1 MRGAERGQVVDGR
14 FELLRRLGRGGMG
27 TVWCARDLAL
37 HREVALK
44 EVRPAEDM
52 GKGAPSPEVLRE
64 RVLREA
70 RALARLSHPHVVRI
84 YHIVDVRPYPWLVM
98 ELLPGESLHDRAEAG
113 PVAPADAIRWGR
125 DVLAALRAAH
135 AAGIHHRDVKP
146 ANIMLREDGSA
157 VLTDFG
163 IAALAG
169 STGTLTVTGAIVG
182 SPEYLAPERVRGAP
196 DHPAADLWSLGIT
209 LYVLTEGHSPLRR
222 GTTLATL
229 TAVLEEPVPPPVR
242 SGPLTATLGA
252 LLRRDPA
259 LRPDAEAVERL
270 LGEAARLAEAGPA
283 VPRTPTSP
291 DLPRPAPPAPP
302 QAPPAPGAVTGP
314 LTPPGGGRARRAPL
328 AVAAAG
334 VLLLLGVG
342 AAWLLRDGG
351 GDDARPD
358 AGPSERATVPE
369 EPEET
374 AEKTDDGGGAPEEP
388 EEDEEPPDPV
398 ESETETEEPEE
409 TGDRWVAQ
417 LLSEPVGTGTRTRD
431 ERLAAVRTLIPE
443 AQVLR
448 SDDYASLNPGYWVI
462 YAPGPFADGREAVA
476 RCAEAGLITKE
487 ACVGRYLS
495 QDPDDVELVCDP
507 VDGGSGRCDEDD

>member
-1 MRGAERGQVVDGR
+1 MRGAERGQIIDGR

-44 EVRPAEDM
+44 EVRPAEDL

-84 YHIVDVRPYPWLVM
+84 YHIVDVLPYPWLVM
-98 ELLPGESLHDRAEAG
+98 ELLPGESLHDRADGG

-169 STGTLTVTGAIVG
+169 STTLTVTGAIVG

-209 LYVLTEGHSPLRR
+209 LYALTEGHSPLRR
-222 GTTLATL
+222 GSTLATL

-242 SGPLTATLGA
+242 SGPLTAALDA
-252 LLRRDPA
+252 LLQRDPA
-259 LRPDAEAVERL
+259 LRPDAEAL
-270 LGEAARLAEAGPA
+270 
-283 VPRTPTSP
+283 
-291 DLPRPAPPAPP
+291 
-302 QAPPAPGAVTGP
+302 
-314 LTPPGGGRARRAPL
+314 
-328 AVAAAG
+328 
-334 VLLLLGVG
+334 
-342 AAWLLRDGG
+342 
-351 GDDARPD
+351 
-358 AGPSERATVPE
+358 
-369 EPEET
+369 
-374 AEKTDDGGGAPEEP
+374 
-388 EEDEEPPDPV
+388 
-398 ESETETEEPEE
+398 
-409 TGDRWVAQ
+409 
-417 LLSEPVGTGTRTRD
+417 
-431 ERLAAVRTLIPE
+431 
-443 AQVLR
+443 
-448 SDDYASLNPGYWVI
+448 
-462 YAPGPFADGREAVA
+462 
-476 RCAEAGLITKE
+476 
-487 ACVGRYLS
+487 
-495 QDPDDVELVCDP
+495 
-507 VDGGSGRCDEDD
+507 